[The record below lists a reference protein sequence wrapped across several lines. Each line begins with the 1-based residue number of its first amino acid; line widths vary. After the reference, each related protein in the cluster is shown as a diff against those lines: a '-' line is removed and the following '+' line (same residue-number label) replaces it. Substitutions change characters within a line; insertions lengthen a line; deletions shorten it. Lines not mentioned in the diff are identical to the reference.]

1 MNTNIKVGMA
11 TLGPVQT
18 NCYFVFNAAEPEEP
32 TKSDAPIPC
41 IVFDPADKG
50 DLLYEKLTQNN
61 LKVELILLTHGHF
74 DHMSGADDL
83 RKLSGAQVWC
93 WEKED
98 DLCQDPDAN
107 LSYDFIGKSITIKPD
122 RLLRDGEI
130 IEAAGLK
137 CRLIGTPGHTVG
149 SCCYSFDDDK
159 VLISGDTLFEG
170 SVGRTDFP
178 GGSASTLVRSVK
190 EKLFELSDDT
200 IVYPGHGGIT
210 TIGDEKK
217 YNPYIR

>member
-1 MNTNIKVGMA
+1 MESKIKVISI

-18 NCYFVFNAAEPEEP
+18 NCYIVFKGDMPDESAPSKE
-32 TKSDAPIPC
+32 PIPC
-41 IVFDPADKG
+41 IVFDPADMG
-50 DLLYEKLTQNN
+50 ERLYEKLTEMN
-61 LKVELILLTHGHF
+61 LKASLILLTHGHF
-74 DHMSGADDL
+74 DHMTGADDL
-83 RKLSGAQVWC
+83 RKLSGAKIMC
-93 WEKED
+93 WEKEAD
-98 DLCQDPDAN
+98 VCEDPDVN

-122 RLLRDGEI
+122 NLLRDNEI

-149 SCCYSFDDDK
+149 SCCFSFDDDK
-159 VLISGDTLFEG
+159 ILISGDTLFEG

-190 EKLFELSDDT
+190 EKLFVLPDDT
-200 IVYPGHGGIT
+200 VVYPGHGELT
-210 TIGDEKK
+210 TIGDEKI